1 MWYLILASVGGQ
13 IAYSLIFG
21 PRFWFLDG
29 AVDHARKISW
39 ICTTVASASAVLS
52 LGVFQD
58 AIPPQIAKPRIRL
71 CGWAFLFVYKS
82 EDLNLHSQLNLE
94 ISK

>member
-1 MWYLILASVGGQ
+1 MWYLTLAIVGGR
-13 IAYSLIFG
+13 IADVFILG
-21 PRFWFLDG
+21 PRFWLLDG

-39 ICTTVASASAVLS
+39 ICTTVASASAILS

-71 CGWAFLFVYKS
+71 CGWACLFVYKS
-82 EDLNLHSQLNLE
+82 EDLDLHSQLNLE